1 MSAGAAITRALVVA
15 RRELTAYFVAPL
27 AYFVATMFLIV
38 QGYSFWLFLRILNER
53 PLQHGAVLQYFFGGT
68 VLFWLFVMFLAA
80 VITMRL
86 VAEERRSGT
95 LEPLLT
101 APIAEASI
109 VAGKYLGCLGFYVA
123 LWIPTGVYVLLLRA
137 YSPAGVD
144 AGPVAAGYLGTLVV
158 SSSALALGLFFSTI
172 TRNQILAAVLSFVTL
187 SMLLLVGPLGRLVAW
202 PPAAAIFR
210 YIDLFACM
218 EDFGRGIVDSRRFV
232 YHLSI
237 VAVALFAATRAL
249 AAGRATSLNRR
260 ALVEV
265 ALAALIAVG
274 LNVLAARHYARADWT
289 RGRTFALSEKSTALF
304 RDLPRDVDVIVF
316 MIPSGQEANDLYGD
330 VHELLERAR
339 RLSPRLHVEYVDVD
353 REPERLKTVGKKYG
367 VSGDDLV
374 DGVVVVASGDQS
386 KFLTRSELADY
397 DYAAVTESPGTPP
410 PMKAWKGEQALAS
423 AVLAVTDERAP
434 AVCFITGHGEPAI
447 DGFDPDAFGD
457 FAEELRRDHQAP
469 RAITLDRG
477 VPADC
482 DVAVLAGPDRALP
495 KPDAVELDRFLE
507 RGGRLFVLLGPS
519 FDAKV
524 TRFVDVGVEDMLDRW
539 GASPRNDIVVD
550 EPRLRGSAVAFAVT
564 QGYADHPITARLM
577 GHQTLWATVRQIV
590 PTPKEGAV
598 DARELVHT
606 SDAAWGETDLGI
618 FRAEAE
624 LRYDPGV
631 DVKGPLSIA
640 VAAERTA
647 GTGKGARL
655 VVFGSS
661 EMAMNRMLLAGYN
674 RDLMLAAVAWLEHR
688 PERIAI
694 GPRPTEHLRLSL
706 DDAQL
711 SRVLAIAVGALPLLV
726 LLLGAGVF
734 WVRRS

>member
-1 MSAGAAITRALVVA
+1 MKSLAVA
-15 RRELTAYFVAPL
+15 RRELAAYFFSPVSYL
-27 AYFVATMFLIV
+27 VATLFLLV

-53 PLQHGAVLQYFFGGT
+53 PVQHGAVLQYFFGGT

-86 VAEERRSGT
+86 IAEERRSGT

-101 APIAEASI
+101 APVAEVSVI
-109 VAGKYLGCLGFYVA
+109 VGKYLGCVGFYAA
-123 LWIPTGVYVLLLRA
+123 LWVPTLLYVVLLRA
-137 YSPAGVD
+137 YSPEGVAPD
-144 AGPVAAGYLGTLVV
+144 LGPVVAGYLGTLLV
-158 SSSALALGLFFSTI
+158 SSSALALGLLFSTV

-187 SMLLLVGPLGRLVAW
+187 AMLLLLGPLGRMISW
-202 PPAAAIFR
+202 PPAAALFR
-210 YIDLFACM
+210 YIDLFGQM

-249 AAGRATSLNRR
+249 AAGRATSLRRR

-265 ALAALIAVG
+265 ALAVVIAVG
-274 LNVLAARHYARADWT
+274 VNYLGARHYARGDWT
-289 RGRTFALSEKSTALF
+289 RGRTFALSDKTTALV
-304 RDLPRDVDVIVF
+304 RGLQRDVEVIVF
-316 MIPSGQEANDLYGD
+316 MLPTGEDANDLYGD

-339 RLSPRLHVEYVDVD
+339 RLSPHLHVENVDID

-374 DGVVVVASGDQS
+374 DGVIVVASGGQS
-386 KFLTRSELADY
+386 KFVTREQLADY
-397 DYAAVTESPGTPP
+397 DYAAATDGRPP
-410 PMKAWKGEQALAS
+410 PMKAWKGEQALDS
-423 AVLAVTDERAP
+423 ALLAVTDERAP
-434 AVCFITGHGEPAI
+434 AVCFVSGHGEPAI
-447 DGFDPDAFGD
+447 DGFDPEAYGD
-457 FAEELRRDHQAP
+457 LAEELRRDHQAP

-482 DVAVLAGPDRALP
+482 DVAVLAGPDRPLP
-495 KPDAVELDRFLE
+495 QPDAVELDRYLE

-524 TRFVDVGVEDMLDRW
+524 TRFVDVGVEELLGRW
-539 GASPRNDIVVD
+539 GASPRNDVVVD
-550 EPRLRGSAVAFAVT
+550 EPRLRGSAVAFAVSE
-564 QGYADHPITARLM
+564 GYADHPITRRLVH
-577 GHQTLWATVRQIV
+577 HQTLWSNVREIV
-590 PTPKEGAV
+590 ATPKPGV
-598 DARELVHT
+598 VARELVHT
-606 SDAAWGETDLGI
+606 SADGWGETNLGI

-624 LRYDPGV
+624 LRYDPGQ
-631 DVKGPLSIA
+631 DVKGPVSIA
-640 VAAERTA
+640 VAAERTE

-655 VVFGSS
+655 VVLGSS
-661 EMAMNRMLLAGYN
+661 DFASNRVLLAAYN
-674 RDLMLAAVAWLEHR
+674 RDLVLSALSWLEHR

-706 DDAQL
+706 DDRQL
-711 SRVLAIAVGALPLLV
+711 GRVLGLCAGALPLFV

>member
-1 MSAGAAITRALVVA
+1 
-15 RRELTAYFVAPL
+15 
-27 AYFVATMFLIV
+27 
-38 QGYSFWLFLRILNER
+38 
-53 PLQHGAVLQYFFGGT
+53 
-68 VLFWLFVMFLAA
+68 MFLAA

-101 APIAEASI
+101 APVAEPSI
-109 VAGKYLGCLGFYVA
+109 ILGKYLGCLAFYVA
-123 LWIPTGVYVLLLRA
+123 LWIPTLLYIVMLRA
-137 YSPAGVD
+137 YSPPGVAPD
-144 AGPVAAGYLGTLVV
+144 PGPVAAGYLGTFVV
-158 SSSALALGLFFSTI
+158 SSSALALGLFFSTV

-187 SMLLLVGPLGRLVAW
+187 AMLLLVGPLGRLVAW
-202 PPAAAIFR
+202 PPAAAVFR
-210 YIDLFACM
+210 YVDLFACM
-218 EDFGRGIVDSRRFV
+218 EDFGRGIVDSRRLV

-265 ALAALIAVG
+265 ALALLIAVG
-274 LNVLAARHYARADWT
+274 LNVLAARHYDRTDWT

-304 RDLPRDVDVIVF
+304 RNLQRDVDVIVF
-316 MIPSGQEANDLYGD
+316 MIPSGQGANDLYGD

-339 RLSPRLHVEYVDVD
+339 RLSPHLHVEYVDID

-374 DGVVVVASGDQS
+374 DGVIVVASGDQS
-386 KFLTRSELADY
+386 KFITRTELADY
-397 DYAAVTESPGTPP
+397 DYAATVDSPGTPP

-434 AVCFITGHGEPAI
+434 NVCFITGHGEPAI
-447 DGFDPDAFGD
+447 DGYDPDAYGD
-457 FAEELRRDHQAP
+457 LAEELRRDHQAP
-469 RAITLDRG
+469 RPITLDRG

-482 DVAVLAGPDRALP
+482 DVTVLAGPERPLP
-495 KPDAVELDRFLE
+495 SPDALELDRYLE
-507 RGGRLFVLLGPS
+507 RGGRLLVLVGPH

-577 GHQTLWATVRQIV
+577 GHQTLWSTVREIRA
-590 PTPKEGAV
+590 TPKTGV
-598 DARELVHT
+598 DAHEIVHT
-606 SDAAWGETDLGI
+606 SEAGWGETNLGV
-618 FRAEAE
+618 FRAEAD
-624 LRYDPGV
+624 LRYDPGQ
-631 DVKGPLSIA
+631 DVKGPVSIA
-640 VAAERTA
+640 VAAERTE

-661 EMAMNRMLLAGYN
+661 EIASNRVLLAAYN
-674 RDLMLAAVAWLEHR
+674 RDLILSAIAWLEHR

-694 GPRPTEHLRLSL
+694 GARSIEHLRLTL

-711 SRVLAIAVGALPLLV
+711 SRVLALCVGALPLVV

-734 WVRRS
+734 WIRRS

>member
-1 MSAGAAITRALVVA
+1 MKLFAVA
-15 RRELTAYFVAPL
+15 RRELAAYFFSPVSYL
-27 AYFVATMFLIV
+27 IGTLFLLV
-38 QGYSFWLFLRILNER
+38 QGYSFWLFLSILNAR
-53 PLQHGAVLQYFFGGT
+53 PVQHGAVMQYFFGGT

-95 LEPLLT
+95 IEPLLT
-101 APIAEASI
+101 APVAEASI
-109 VAGKYLGCLGFYVA
+109 IVGKYIGALGFYAA
-123 LWIPTGVYVLLLRA
+123 LWLPTLLYVVILRA
-137 YSPAGVD
+137 YAPEGAAPD
-144 AGPVAAGYLGTLVV
+144 PGPVAAGYLGTLLV
-158 SSSALALGLFFSTI
+158 SASALALGLLFSTV

-187 SMLLLVGPLGRLVAW
+187 AMLLLLGPLGRMVSW
-202 PPAAAIFR
+202 PPAAALFR
-210 YIDLFACM
+210 HIDLFGQM

-249 AAGRATSLNRR
+249 AAGHATSLRRR

-265 ALAALIAVG
+265 ALALVIAVAANYLG
-274 LNVLAARHYARADWT
+274 ARHFARGDWT
-289 RGRTFALSEKSTALF
+289 RGRTFALADKTTELVRRLS
-304 RDLPRDVDVIVF
+304 RDVDVIVF
-316 MIPSGQEANDLYGD
+316 MLPTGDEANDLYGD

-339 RLSPRLHVEYVDVD
+339 RLSPHLHVEYVDID

-374 DGVVVVASGDQS
+374 DGVIVVAAGEQS
-386 KFLTRSELADY
+386 KFITRNELAEY
-397 DYAAVTESPGTPP
+397 DYAAAVEGRAP
-410 PMKAWKGEQALAS
+410 PMKAWKGEAALDA
-423 AVLAVTDERAP
+423 ALLAVTDERAP
-434 AVCFITGHGEPAI
+434 AVCFIGGHGEPAI
-447 DGFDPDAFGD
+447 DGFEPEAYGD
-457 FAEELRRDHQAP
+457 LAEELRRDHQAP

-482 DVAVLAGPDRALP
+482 DVAVLAGPDRPLP

-507 RGGRLFVLLGPS
+507 RGGRLLVLLGPN

-539 GASPRNDIVVD
+539 GGSPRNDVVVD

-564 QGYADHPITARLM
+564 EGYADHPITARLM
-577 GHQTLWATVRQIV
+577 HHQTIWSNVREV
-590 PTPKEGAV
+590 RATPKTGV
-598 DARELVHT
+598 VARELVHT
-606 SDAAWGETDLGI
+606 SEAGWGETNLGI

-624 LRYDPGV
+624 LRFDPGQ
-631 DVKGPLSIA
+631 DVKGPVSIA
-640 VAAERTA
+640 VAAERTE

-661 EMAMNRMLLAGYN
+661 ELASNRVLLAAYN
-674 RDLMLAAVAWLEHR
+674 RDLVLSALAWLEHR
-688 PERIAI
+688 EPRIAI
-694 GPRPTEHLRLSL
+694 GPRPTEHLRLTL
-706 DDAQL
+706 DDRQL
-711 SRVLAIAVGALPLLV
+711 SRVLGLCVGALPLLV

>member
-1 MSAGAAITRALVVA
+1 VKAFAVA
-15 RRELTAYFVAPL
+15 RRELAAYFVSPISYL
-27 AYFVATMFLIV
+27 IATLFLIV
-38 QGYSFWLFLRILNER
+38 QGYSFWLFLSILNAR
-53 PLQHGAVLQYFFGGT
+53 PVQHGAVLQYFFGGT

-95 LEPLLT
+95 IEPLLT
-101 APIAEASI
+101 APVAEASVI
-109 VAGKYLGCLGFYVA
+109 AGKYIGALGFYAA
-123 LWIPTGVYVLLLRA
+123 LWLPTLFYVLLLRA
-137 YSPAGVD
+137 YAPEGAAPD
-144 AGPVAAGYLGTLVV
+144 AGPVAAGYLGTLLV
-158 SSSALALGLFFSTI
+158 SSSALALGLLFSTV

-187 SMLLLVGPLGRLVAW
+187 AMMLLLGPLGRMVAW

-210 YIDLFACM
+210 YIDLFGQM

-249 AAGRATSLNRR
+249 AAGRATSLRRR
-260 ALVEV
+260 AFVEV
-265 ALAALIAVG
+265 ALAALIAVAANWLG
-274 LNVLAARHYARADWT
+274 ARHYARGDWT
-289 RGRTFALSEKSTALF
+289 RGRTFALADKTNEIL

-316 MIPSGQEANDLYGD
+316 MLPAGEDANDLYGD

-339 RLSPRLHVEYVDVD
+339 RLSPHLHVEYVDID

-374 DGVVVVASGDQS
+374 DGVIVVASGEQS
-386 KFLTRSELADY
+386 KFITRNELADY
-397 DYAAVTESPGTPP
+397 DYAAAASNDEGGRPP
-410 PMKAWKGEQALAS
+410 PMKAWKGEAALDA
-423 AVLAVTDERAP
+423 ALLAVTDERAP
-434 AVCFITGHGEPAI
+434 AVCFIGGHGEPAI
-447 DGFDPDAFGD
+447 DGFDPEAYGD
-457 FAEELRRDHQAP
+457 LAEELRRDHQAP

-482 DVAVLAGPDRALP
+482 DVVVLAGPDRPLP
-495 KPDAVELDRFLE
+495 KPDAVELDRLLE
-507 RGGRLFVLLGPS
+507 RGGRLFVLLGPT

-524 TRFVDVGVEDMLDRW
+524 TRFVDTGVEDMLDRW
-539 GASPRNDIVVD
+539 GAGPRNDVVVD

-564 QGYADHPITARLM
+564 EGYADHPITSRLM
-577 GHQTLWATVRQIV
+577 HHQTIWSNVREV
-590 PTPKEGAV
+590 RATPKNGV
-598 DARELVHT
+598 VARELVHS
-606 SDAAWGETDLGI
+606 SDAGWGETNLGI

-624 LRYDPGV
+624 LRFDPGQ
-631 DVKGPLSIA
+631 DVKGPVPIA
-640 VAAERTA
+640 AAAERTD

-661 EMAMNRMLLAGYN
+661 ELASNRVLLAAYN
-674 RDLMLAAVAWLEHR
+674 RDLVLSALAWLEHR
-688 PERIAI
+688 PSRIAL
-694 GPRPTEHLRLSL
+694 GPRPTEHVRLTL
-706 DDAQL
+706 DDRQL
-711 SRVLAIAVGALPLLV
+711 SRVLVLCVVALPLLV